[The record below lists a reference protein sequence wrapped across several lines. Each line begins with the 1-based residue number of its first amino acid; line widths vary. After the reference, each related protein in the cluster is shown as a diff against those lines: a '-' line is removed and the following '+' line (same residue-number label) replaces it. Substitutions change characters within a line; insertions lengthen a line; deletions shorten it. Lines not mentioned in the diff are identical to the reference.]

1 MDKKKLKKRLKWLA
15 GLKNWQLFILLCL
28 VLAVV
33 ATAWRMNNTQ
43 MLRRLD
49 AVIAA
54 DAALDEEKAR
64 ENLLILKE
72 FSARHMNA
80 NTGLISLVKIYEK
93 DAQSE
98 ISRVSN
104 LRQGE
109 NVHKKVS
116 EICDP
121 QFDARTRYSR
131 PYFECWTRELEKLSP
146 REGVDAQP
154 KFRPKE
160 LYEYN
165 FISPIWTPD
174 LAGWMTLVAILIVLA
189 IVFKMI
195 STLILKFMLKKYQ
208 NS

>member
-49 AVIAA
+49 AVLAA

-93 DAQSE
+93 DAQAE

-195 STLILKFMLKKYQ
+195 FTLILKFMLKKYQ